1 MDADKFRAGLRV
13 LAVDDDR
20 VSLLLVE
27 KQLQVCK
34 YNGEHS
40 SFLSSIFSSILIY
53 WKLLNI
59 FIYLFFFLPECSDNS
74 DARRDGFGD
83 SQGEEGS

>member
-59 FIYLFFFLPECSDNS
+59 FIYLFFFL
-74 DARRDGFGD
+74 AGV
-83 SQGEEGS
+83 Q